1 MEVIGRI
8 NVNIYFLKLLT
19 SELTRHINNENLIDF
34 GFVLAYQ
41 ISKMNQTKLKQ
52 TIKSYSNMGLFQFTK
67 SLDGTTSN

>member
-52 TIKSYSNMGLFQFTK
+52 TINLIPIWVCFN
-67 SLDGTTSN
+67 LPNL